1 MIIEA
6 DICTFWS
13 RYRASNFRCL
23 QFLLESQGRPG
34 DLELYRQEMGAPAC
48 SEIWEGVWNELE
60 DSWLSLIFSVMVL
73 ELS

>member
-1 MIIEA
+1 MSEYVKTGLDTNMIIEA
-6 DICTFWS
+6 DVCTFWS
-13 RYRASNFRCL
+13 RYRASNFHCL

-60 DSWLSLIFSVMVL
+60 DS
-73 ELS
+73 